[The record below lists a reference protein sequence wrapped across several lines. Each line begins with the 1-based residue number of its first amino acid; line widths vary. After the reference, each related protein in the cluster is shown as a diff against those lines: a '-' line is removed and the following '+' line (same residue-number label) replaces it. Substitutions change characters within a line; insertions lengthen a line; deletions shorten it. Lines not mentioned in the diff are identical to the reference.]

1 MKRDITTDTTEIQ
14 IIKDFYANKLDN
26 LEKVKTFLETCSLP
40 KLSNDET
47 ENLNITVRTKDT
59 VPVVKNLPTHKS
71 CRPEGCTGEVYRT
84 VKALTPGPL
93 QRLQKTGQGKAPKLD
108 TGAGVT
114 LIAKPARDNASK
126 EHRGLTS
133 LMS

>member
-71 CRPEGCTGEVYRT
+71 CGPEAAL
-84 VKALTPGPL
+84 VKSTEQLK
-93 QRLQKTGQGKAPKLD
+93 R
-108 TGAGVT
+108 
-114 LIAKPARDNASK
+114 
-126 EHRGLTS
+126 
-133 LMS
+133 